1 MPWPCGVVAWST
13 PKRTDAAEGAW
24 ADGGERV
31 ATGVR
36 TRAATRVHV
45 TSGATRPAVSE
56 FKSSQTLLLIIT
68 VCGTLSYSL
77 CLFWFLDIGYRL
89 IDIWQHY
96 KKNMVP
102 KIFAIRAWIRGV
114 PPPATRHPDPAQP
127 HLVLDRS
134 HKRET
139 WSDLSR
145 TMTFSPSLASDVVA
159 MPGTRRPRQAGA
171 GDVARP
177 RSGSR
182 LRVGDC
188 RVPRKRP
195 RRRSAHS
202 LTRHRPHTETHAR
215 RCDSRP

>member
-1 MPWPCGVVAWST
+1 MGRWRRARRNG
-13 PKRTDAAEGAW
+13 RTGHA
-24 ADGGERV
+24 R
-31 ATGVR
+31 
-36 TRAATRVHV
+36 TRVHV
-45 TSGATRPAVSE
+45 TGGATRPAVSE
-56 FKSSQTLLLIIT
+56 FKSSQTLL
-68 VCGTLSYSL
+68 CGTLLNYSL
-77 CLFWFLDIGYRL
+77 CLFWLRYCAY
-89 IDIWQHY
+89 WQHY
-96 KKNMVP
+96 NKN
-102 KIFAIRAWIRGV
+102 IRDSWRAGCRARCALTR
-114 PPPATRHPDPAQP
+114 PPPRPRPPGPGTATPCPP
-127 HLVLDRS
+127 CDRS

-159 MPGTRRPRQAGA
+159 MPGIRRPRQAGA

-195 RRRSAHS
+195 RRRPSHS